1 MFQSQANDEAA
12 EQADEAAANAR
23 RHASDALGLCLTMA
37 EGAVA
42 AAHVRPS
49 SRVGIA
55 ATLVGRSVPEALHL
69 VGLLFSI
76 CGKAQTIAALRAIE
90 ATGARPRIPPPAP
103 ATART
108 ALVLAEAVEQNAV
121 TLLLDA
127 PSAAGQAPDVGALRA
142 VLAAMTEASGRAA
155 LPGWD
160 AVGGGGQHTAPQ
172 AWPPEGLAATVTACR
187 EGLRGVIPN
196 LEHGPTDET
205 DLRAR
210 LRETDSGLART
221 LLHAL
226 EEPPLLVSPPRA
238 LAGWSLDELAAPL
251 RGTRAE
257 AHAYAC
263 RPTFRGAPAETGG
276 LVRRLDHPLVRALWT
291 RGRIVAARLVA
302 HALDLVRTLDR
313 LESLARG
320 GGVPATP
327 SPTQA
332 LSEGPNAGVGAV
344 ETARGLLLHRV
355 VLAQGRVADW
365 HIVAPTE
372 WTFHPDGALPRTLT
386 ALPATDR
393 PDLARRVRLLVA
405 AMDPC
410 VACDMRF
417 KEAAHA

>member
-1 MFQSQANDEAA
+1 MFQALTNDEAA
-12 EQADEAAANAR
+12 EQADREADHAQR
-23 RHASDALGLCLTMA
+23 RASDALGLCLTMA

-49 SRVGIA
+49 ARVGIA
-55 ATLVGRSVPEALHL
+55 ATLLGRSVPEALRL

-90 ATGARPRIPPPAP
+90 ATGVRPCTPPPAS

-108 ALVLAEAVEQNAV
+108 ALVLGEAVEQNAV

-127 PSAAGQAPDVGALRA
+127 PSAGGQTPDIGALRA
-142 VLAAMTEASGRAA
+142 VLAAMTEASGLAA

-160 AVGGGGQHTAPQ
+160 AVGGGGRQAAPQ

-196 LEHGPTDET
+196 LGEGPTAEAG
-205 DLRAR
+205 LRAR
-210 LRETDSGLART
+210 LRETDSGLSRT
-221 LLHAL
+221 LRQALEDPPLPVPPPHAL
-226 EEPPLLVSPPRA
+226 SD
-238 LAGWSLDELAAPL
+238 WTLDELAAPL
-251 RGTRAE
+251 RGAAAE
-257 AHAYAC
+257 ALAYAR
-263 RPTFRGAPAETGG
+263 RPTFRGAPAETGS
-276 LVRRLDHPLVRALWT
+276 LVRCLGHPLVRDLWT

-302 HALDLVRTLDR
+302 HALDLMRTLDR

-320 GGVPATP
+320 GVEPTAPA
-327 SPTQA
+327 PTQA
-332 LSEGPNAGVGAV
+332 LREGPNAGVGAV
-344 ETARGLLLHRV
+344 ETARGLLLHRI
-355 VLAQGRVADW
+355 VLDHGRVADW

-372 WTFHPDGALPRTLT
+372 WTFHPDGALPGALS
-386 ALPATDR
+386 ALPPTDR
-393 PDLARRVRLLVA
+393 PDLARRIRLLLA

-417 KEAAHA
+417 QEAAHA